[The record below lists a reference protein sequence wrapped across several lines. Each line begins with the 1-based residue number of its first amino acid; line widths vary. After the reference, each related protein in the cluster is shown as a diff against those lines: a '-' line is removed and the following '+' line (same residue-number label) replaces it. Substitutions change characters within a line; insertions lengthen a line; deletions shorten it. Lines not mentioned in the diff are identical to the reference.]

1 MRRRT
6 FLSALPS
13 GALAA
18 GALSTGAANAQTG
31 QPPAPG
37 RPTEAA
43 PAPARPDPYAE
54 VGIGDRITGPK
65 FVGRSTVW
73 GANGAAATAH
83 PTATLI
89 GIDTLRRGGSAI
101 DAAIAINAA
110 LGFLEPVANG
120 IGGDAF
126 CMLWDPKQRKVV
138 GFNGSGNSP
147 RGLSLEV
154 ARSKAIDGYLPRYGA
169 VTVNV
174 PGTVDAWWSAHQRY
188 GKLPWKE
195 VLLPVAELCEQGA
208 PVPQVIAYYLE
219 RNMAAFD
226 RGRIPIEENDNR
238 KRVYAPGGET
248 PKVGQMFAN
257 PFLGKTLRLIA
268 EGGRDAFYEGPL
280 AEQME
285 GYFRRIGGWLT
296 RADLAAHRTEW
307 VEPIRTDYRGV
318 EVYGLG
324 PNTQGLSTN
333 QILNICEQFD
343 LKGMG
348 FQSAA
353 SLHVQAEAKRLA
365 FEDRARYFADPRFS
379 DIPVEWL
386 NSKAYAAER
395 ARLIRP
401 DRIMDRVMP
410 GDAPHRGDTTY
421 FSVADK
427 DGMMVSWIQ
436 SNYRG
441 MGSGLVP
448 DDGHGQPLGF
458 MFQDRGELFALT
470 DGHPN
475 VYAPGKRPFQ
485 TIIPG
490 FTVKDGEPWMAFG
503 VMGGGMQPQGQAQIV
518 INMVDYG
525 LDPQEAGDAPRW
537 QHYGSSEPTG
547 QPQEGAGVLHLESGV
562 PEATKTQLRAM
573 GWTLGPPDGGF
584 GGYQNVMRQQN
595 PDGLWTYGA
604 ATEMRKDGIALAY

>member
-6 FLSALPS
+6 FLSTLP
-13 GALAA
+13 A
-18 GALSTGAANAQTG
+18 GALMATAGTPAA
-31 QPPAPG
+31 
-37 RPTEAA
+37 
-43 PAPARPDPYAE
+43 ARPVIQARPENPFAG
-54 VGIGDRITGPK
+54 VTMGDRITGVP
-65 FVGRSTVW
+65 FAGRSTVW
-73 GANGAAATAH
+73 GMNGAAATAH

-110 LGFLEPVANG
+110 LGFLEPTANG

-126 CMLWDPKQRKVV
+126 CMLWDPAQRKVV

-147 RGLSLEV
+147 LALSLET
-154 ARSKAIDGYLPRYGA
+154 ARSRAVDGYLPRYGA

-188 GKLPWKE
+188 GKLPWKD
-195 VLLPVAELCEQGA
+195 VLIPVAELCEQG
-208 PVPQVIAYYLE
+208 VPMPQTIAWYLE
-219 RNMAAFD
+219 RNMAGFD
-226 RGRIPIEENDNR
+226 RAGGIEENDNR
-238 KRVYAPGGET
+238 KAVYAPGGRT
-248 PKVGQMFAN
+248 PRVGEVFAN
-257 PFLGKTLRLIA
+257 PHLGRTLRLIA
-268 EGGRDAFYEGPL
+268 EGGRDAFYEGPI
-280 AEQME
+280 AEQIE
-285 GYFRRIGGWLT
+285 RYFRRIGGWMT

-318 EVYGLG
+318 DVYGLG

-343 LKGMG
+343 LKAMG

-353 SLHVQAEAKRLA
+353 SIHHQAEAKRLA
-365 FEDRARYFADPRFS
+365 FEDRARWFADERFS
-379 DIPVEWL
+379 QTPVERL

-401 DRIMDRVMP
+401 DRIMDRAFP
-410 GDAPHRGDTTY
+410 GDAPTQGDTTY

-441 MGSGLVP
+441 MGSGLAP
-448 DDGHGQPLGF
+448 DDGERPLGF

-475 VYAPGKRPFQ
+475 VYAPGKRPFH

-490 FTVKDGEPWMAFG
+490 FACKDGEPWMAFG
-503 VMGGGMQPQGQAQIV
+503 VMGGGMQPQGQAQII

-525 LDPQEAGDAPRW
+525 LDPQEAGDSPRW
-537 QHYGSSEPTG
+537 QHEGSSEPTG
-547 QPQEGAGVLHLESGV
+547 QAADGVGILHLENGV
-562 PEATKTQLRAM
+562 PQAARAGLEQR
-573 GWTLGPPDGGF
+573 GWVLGPTDGGF
-584 GGYQNVMRQQN
+584 GGYQNVVRQDN
-595 PDGLWTYGA
+595 GEGRWTYGA

>member
-6 FLSALPS
+6 FLAALP
-13 GALAA
+13 A
-18 GALSTGAANAQTG
+18 GAALGAVSTGSVARAQT
-31 QPPAPG
+31 QVAPP
-37 RPTEAA
+37 T
-43 PAPARPDPYAE
+43 DPFAG
-54 VGIGDRITGPK
+54 VGHGDRITGVN
-65 FVGRSTVW
+65 FTGRSTVW
-73 GANGAAATAH
+73 GAHGAAATAH

-120 IGGDAF
+120 IGGDAY

-138 GFNGSGNSP
+138 GLNGSGPSP
-147 RGLSLEV
+147 RGLSLET
-154 ARSKAIDGYLPRYGA
+154 ARAKAIDGYLPRYGA

-174 PGTVDAWWSAHQRY
+174 PGAVDAWWSAHQRY
-188 GKLPWKE
+188 GKLAWKD
-195 VLLPVAELCEQGA
+195 VLLPVADLCEAGA
-208 PVPQVIAYYLE
+208 PVPQVIGYYLS
-219 RNMAAFD
+219 RNLAAFD
-226 RGRIPIEENDNR
+226 AGRYPIEENDNR
-238 KRVYAPGGET
+238 KRIWAPGGQV
-248 PKVGQMFAN
+248 PAVGEVFAN
-257 PFLGKTLRLIA
+257 PFLARTLRLMA
-268 EGGRDAFYEGPL
+268 EGGRDAFYDGPI
-280 AEQME
+280 ADSIEA
-285 GYFRRIGGWLT
+285 YFKRIGGWMT

-307 VEPIRTDYRGV
+307 VEPIQTNYRGV
-318 EVYGLG
+318 DVFGLG

-333 QILNICEQFD
+333 QVLNICEQFD

-353 SLHVQAEAKRLA
+353 SLHHQAEAKRLA
-365 FEDRARYFADPRFS
+365 FEDRARWFADARFS
-379 DIPVEWL
+379 RTPVEWL

-401 DRIMDRVMP
+401 DRVMDRVFP
-410 GDAPHRGDTTY
+410 GDAPHHGDTTY
-421 FSVADK
+421 FSVADA

-441 MGSGLVP
+441 MGSGLAP
-448 DDGHGQPLGF
+448 DDGHEPLGF

-490 FTVKDGEPWMAFG
+490 FAVKDGEPWMAFG
-503 VMGGGMQPQGQAQIV
+503 VMGGAMQPQGQAQII

-525 LDPQEAGDAPRW
+525 LDPQAAGDAPRW

-547 QPQEGAGVLHLESGV
+547 QPAEGVGILNLESGV
-562 PEATKTQLRAM
+562 PEATRRGLEAM
-573 GWTLGPPDGGF
+573 GWVLGPPDGGF
-584 GGYQNVMRQQN
+584 GGYQNVVRQQN
-595 PDGLWTYGA
+595 ARGPWTYGA
-604 ATEMRKDGIALAY
+604 ASEMRKDGLALAY

>member
-6 FLSALPS
+6 FLSALPA

-18 GALSTGAANAQTG
+18 AAGQTGAQTSG
-31 QPPAPG
+31 ETQS
-37 RPTEAA
+37 PTAAA
-43 PAPARPDPYAE
+43 PAPARPADPYAGI
-54 VGIGDRITGPK
+54 GIGDRIEGPK
-65 FVGRSTVW
+65 FMGRSTVW
-73 GANGAAATAH
+73 GMHGAAATAH
-83 PTATLI
+83 PVATLV

-126 CMLWDPKQRKVV
+126 CMLWDPKLKKVV
-138 GFNGSGNSP
+138 GLNGSGNSP
-147 RGLSLEV
+147 RGLSLET

-188 GKLPWKE
+188 GKLPWKD
-195 VLLPVAELCEQGA
+195 VLLPVAELCEQGV

-238 KRVYAPGGET
+238 KRIWAPTGAT
-248 PKVGQMFAN
+248 PKVGEVFAN
-257 PFLGKTLRLIA
+257 PFLGKTLRMIA
-268 EGGRDAFYEGPL
+268 EGGRDAFYDGPI
-280 AEQME
+280 ADSIEA
-285 GYFRRIGGWLT
+285 YFKRVGGWLT

-307 VEPIRTDYRGV
+307 VEPIRTEYRGV
-318 EVYGLG
+318 GVHALG

-365 FEDRARYFADPRFS
+365 FEDRARYFADPRFG

-395 ARLIRP
+395 AKLIRP

-410 GDAPHRGDTTY
+410 GDAPHHGDTTY
-421 FSVADK
+421 FSVADA

-441 MGSGLVP
+441 MGSGLAP
-448 DDGHGQPLGF
+448 DNGREPLGF

-490 FTVKDGEPWMAFG
+490 FATKGDQPWMAFG
-503 VMGGGMQPQGQAQIV
+503 VMGGGMQPQGQAQIIV
-518 INMVDYG
+518 NMVDYG
-525 LDPQEAGDAPRW
+525 LDPQAAGDAPRW

-562 PEATKTQLRAM
+562 PEATKARLRTM
-573 GWTLGPPDGGF
+573 GWTLGEPDGGF
-584 GGYQNVMRQQN
+584 GGYQNVMMQQN
-595 PDGLWTYGA
+595 PGGRWTYGA
-604 ATEMRKDGIALAY
+604 ATEMRKDGIAIAY

>member
-6 FLSALPS
+6 FLSTLP
-13 GALAA
+13 A
-18 GALSTGAANAQTG
+18 GALLAGAGAATAG
-31 QPPAPG
+31 APSPA
-37 RPTEAA
+37 A
-43 PAPARPDPYAE
+43 ARPRQTTPADPYA
-54 VGIGDRITGPK
+54 GIGPGNRNSGVQ

-73 GANGAAATAH
+73 GAHGAAATAH
-83 PTATLI
+83 PRATLI

-110 LGFLEPVANG
+110 LGFLEPTANG

-126 CMLWDPKQRKVV
+126 CMMWDPAQRKVV

-147 RGLSLEV
+147 RGLSLET
-154 ARSKAIDGYLPRYGA
+154 ARSKKGPDGYLPKYGA

-188 GKLPWKE
+188 GKLPWKD
-195 VLLPVAELCEQGA
+195 VLLPVAELCEAGV
-208 PVPQVIAYYLE
+208 PMPQVIAYYLQ
-219 RNMAAFD
+219 RNMAGFD
-226 RGRIPIEENDNR
+226 ASAAIIEENVNR
-238 KRVYAPGGET
+238 KAVYAPTGRTPTVGE
-248 PKVGQMFAN
+248 VFAN
-257 PFLGKTLRLIA
+257 PHLGRTLRMIA
-268 EGGRDAFYEGPL
+268 EGGRDAFYDGPI
-280 AEQME
+280 ADGIEA
-285 GYFRRIGGWLT
+285 YFKRIGGWMT

-307 VEPIRTDYRGV
+307 VEPIQTNYRGV
-318 EVYGLG
+318 DVFSLP
-324 PNTQGLSTN
+324 PNSQGLSTN

-343 LKGMG
+343 LKAMG

-353 SLHVQAEAKRLA
+353 SIHHQAEAKRLA
-365 FEDRARYFADPRFS
+365 FEDRARFFADPRFS
-379 DIPVEWL
+379 PAPLEWL

-401 DRIMDRVMP
+401 DRVMDRAFP
-410 GDAPHRGDTTY
+410 GDAPAHGDTTY

-441 MGSGLVP
+441 MGSGLAP
-448 DDGHGQPLGF
+448 DDGHGRPLGF

-470 DGHPN
+470 DGQPN

-490 FTVKDGEPWMAFG
+490 FACRDGEPWMAYG
-503 VMGGGMQPQGQAQIV
+503 VMGGGMQPQGQAQII

-525 LDPQEAGDAPRW
+525 LEPQEAGDSPRW
-537 QHYGSSEPTG
+537 QHEGSSEPTG
-547 QPQEGAGVLHLESGV
+547 HPAEGVGVLHLESGV
-562 PEATKTQLRAM
+562 PAATRAGLEAM
-573 GWTLGPPDGGF
+573 GWRLGPPNGGF
-584 GGYQNVMRQQN
+584 GGYQNVVKQINDQGR
-595 PDGLWTYGA
+595 WTYGA

>member
-6 FLSALPS
+6 FLSTLP
-13 GALAA
+13 A
-18 GALSTGAANAQTG
+18 GALLAGAGSVAAQTAT
-31 QPPAPG
+31 PSAASPAPSP
-37 RPTEAA
+37 RPV
-43 PAPARPDPYAE
+43 DPYGGI
-54 VGIGDRITGPK
+54 GIGDRVTGPK

-83 PTATLI
+83 PAATLI
-89 GIDTLRRGGSAI
+89 GLDTLRRGGSAI

-110 LGFLEPVANG
+110 LGFLEPTANG

-126 CMLWDPKQRKVV
+126 CLMWDPAQKKVV

-147 RGLSLEV
+147 RGLSLAT
-154 ARSKAIDGYLPRYGA
+154 ARSKAVDGYLPRYGA

-195 VLLPVAELCEQGA
+195 VLIPVAELCEQGV
-208 PVPQVIAYYLE
+208 PVPEVIAWYLE
-219 RNMAAFD
+219 RNMAGFD
-226 RGRIPIEENDNR
+226 RASAQIEENDNR
-238 KRVYAPGGET
+238 KKVYRPHGRTPRTGE
-248 PKVGQMFAN
+248 VFAN
-257 PFLGKTLRLIA
+257 PDLGRTYRMIA
-268 EGGRDAFYEGPL
+268 EGGRDAFYDGAIADHIER
-280 AEQME
+280 
-285 GYFRRIGGWLT
+285 YFKRIGGWMT

-307 VEPIRTDYRGV
+307 VEPLMTTYRGV
-318 EVYGLG
+318 EVYSLG

-343 LKGMG
+343 LKAMG

-353 SLHVQAEAKRLA
+353 SIHHQAEAKRLA
-365 FEDRARYFADPRFS
+365 FEDRARYFADERFAKA
-379 DIPVEWL
+379 PTAWL

-395 ARLIRP
+395 AKLINPNRV
-401 DRIMDRVMP
+401 MDRVFP
-410 GDAPHRGDTTY
+410 GDAPTQGDTTY

-441 MGSGLVP
+441 MGSGLTP
-448 DDGHGQPLGF
+448 DGPDGGTLGF
-458 MFQDRGELFALT
+458 MFQDRGEMFALT

-475 VYAPGKRPFQ
+475 VYAPGKRPFH

-490 FTVKDGEPWMAFG
+490 FACKDGEPWLAYG
-503 VMGGGMQPQGQAQIV
+503 VMGGGMQPQGQAQII

-525 LDPQEAGDAPRW
+525 LDPQQAGDSPRW

-547 QPQEGAGVLHLESGV
+547 QPAEGVGKLHLESGV
-562 PEATKTQLRAM
+562 PEATRQQLAAM
-573 GWTLGPPDGGF
+573 GWDLGPPDGGF
-584 GGYQNVMRQQN
+584 GGYQNVMKQINEQGR
-595 PDGLWTYGA
+595 WTYGA
-604 ATEMRKDGIALAY
+604 ATEMRKDGNALAY

>member
-6 FLSALPS
+6 FLSTLP
-13 GALAA
+13 A
-18 GALSTGAANAQTG
+18 GALLAGAGSVAAQTAT
-31 QPPAPG
+31 PSAASPAPSP
-37 RPTEAA
+37 RPV
-43 PAPARPDPYAE
+43 DPYAGI
-54 VGIGDRITGPK
+54 GIGDRVTGPK

-83 PTATLI
+83 PAATLI
-89 GIDTLRRGGSAI
+89 GLDTLRRGGSAL

-110 LGFLEPVANG
+110 LGFLEPTANG

-126 CMLWDPKQRKVV
+126 CLMWDPAQKKVV

-147 RGLSLEV
+147 RGLSLAT
-154 ARSKAIDGYLPRYGA
+154 ARSKAVDGYLPRYGA

-195 VLLPVAELCEQGA
+195 VLIPVAELCEQGV
-208 PVPQVIAYYLE
+208 PVPEVIAWYLE
-219 RNMAAFD
+219 RNMAGFD
-226 RGRIPIEENDNR
+226 RASAQIEENDNR
-238 KRVYAPGGET
+238 KKVYRPHGRTPRTGE
-248 PKVGQMFAN
+248 VFAN
-257 PFLGKTLRLIA
+257 PDLGRTYRMIA
-268 EGGRDAFYEGPL
+268 EGGRDAFYDGAIADHIER
-280 AEQME
+280 
-285 GYFRRIGGWLT
+285 YFKRIGGWMT

-307 VEPIRTDYRGV
+307 VEPLMTTYRGV
-318 EVYGLG
+318 EVYSLG

-353 SLHVQAEAKRLA
+353 SIHHQAEAKRLA
-365 FEDRARYFADPRFS
+365 FEDRARYFADERFAKA
-379 DIPVEWL
+379 PTAWL

-395 ARLIRP
+395 AKLINPNRV
-401 DRIMDRVMP
+401 MDRVFP
-410 GDAPHRGDTTY
+410 GDAPTQGDTTY

-441 MGSGLVP
+441 MGSGLTP
-448 DDGHGQPLGF
+448 DGPDGGTLGF
-458 MFQDRGELFALT
+458 MFQDRGEMFALT

-475 VYAPGKRPFQ
+475 VYAPGKRPFH

-490 FTVKDGEPWMAFG
+490 FACKDGEPWLAYG
-503 VMGGGMQPQGQAQIV
+503 VMGGGMQPQGQAQII

-525 LDPQEAGDAPRW
+525 LDPQQAGDSPRW

-547 QPQEGAGVLHLESGV
+547 QPAEGVGKLHLESGV
-562 PEATKTQLRAM
+562 PEATRQQLAAM
-573 GWTLGPPDGGF
+573 GWDLGPPDGGF
-584 GGYQNVMRQQN
+584 GGYQNVMKQINEQGR
-595 PDGLWTYGA
+595 WTYGA
-604 ATEMRKDGIALAY
+604 ATEMRKDGNALAY

>member
-6 FLSALPS
+6 FLSALP
-13 GALAA
+13 A
-18 GALSTGAANAQTG
+18 GALLANGGAASAQVT
-31 QPPAPG
+31 PPAPG

-43 PAPARPDPYAE
+43 PAPAQPADPYAG
-54 VGIGDRITGPK
+54 VGFGDRITGPK

-73 GANGAAATAH
+73 GMHGAAATAH

-89 GIDTLRRGGSAI
+89 GIETLKRGGSAI

-110 LGFLEPVANG
+110 LGFLEPTANG

-147 RGLSLEV
+147 RNLSLET
-154 ARSKAIDGYLPRYGA
+154 ARSRAQDGYLPRYGA

-188 GKLPWKE
+188 GKLPWKD
-195 VLLPVAELCEQGA
+195 VLLPVAELCEQGV
-208 PVPQVIAYYLE
+208 PVPQVIAYYLG
-219 RNMAAFD
+219 RNMAGFD
-226 RGRIPIEENDNR
+226 RSASIIEENENR
-238 KRVYAPGGET
+238 KRVYAPGGRT
-248 PKVGQMFAN
+248 PRVGEVFAN
-257 PFLGKTLRLIA
+257 PALGRTYRMIA
-268 EGGRDAFYEGPL
+268 EGGRDAFYDGPL

-285 GYFRRIGGWLT
+285 AYFRRHGGWMT
-296 RADLAAHRTEW
+296 RADLSAHQTEW

-318 EVYGLG
+318 DVYGLG

-343 LKGMG
+343 LKAMG
-348 FQSAA
+348 FQTAA
-353 SLHVQAEAKRLA
+353 SIHHQAEAKRLA
-365 FEDRARYFADPRFS
+365 FEDRAKWFADERFS
-379 DIPVEWL
+379 ETPVEWL
-386 NSKAYAAER
+386 NSKTYAAER

-401 DRIMDRVMP
+401 DRVMDRAFP
-410 GDAPHRGDTTY
+410 GDAPTQGDTTY
-421 FSVADK
+421 FSVADA

-475 VYAPGKRPFQ
+475 VYAPGKRPFH

-490 FTVKDGEPWMAFG
+490 FACKDGQPWMAYG
-503 VMGGGMQPQGQAQIV
+503 VMGGGMQPQGQAQII
-518 INMVDYG
+518 INMVDHG

-547 QPQEGAGVLHLESGV
+547 QAAEGVGKLHLESGV
-562 PEATKTQLRAM
+562 PDATKRELEAM
-573 GWTLGPPDGGF
+573 GWSLGPPDGGF
-584 GGYQNVMRQQN
+584 GGYQNVMMQQN
-595 PDGLWTYGA
+595 PGGRWTYGA
-604 ATEMRKDGIALAY
+604 ATEMRKDGVALAY